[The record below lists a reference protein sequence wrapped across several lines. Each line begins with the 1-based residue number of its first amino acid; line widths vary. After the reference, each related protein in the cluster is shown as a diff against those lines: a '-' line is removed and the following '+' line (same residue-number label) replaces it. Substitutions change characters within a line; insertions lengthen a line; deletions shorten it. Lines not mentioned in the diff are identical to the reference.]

1 MVRYNIG
8 TILGGTELRV
18 GPSVYQKK
26 NGRWEARYKCG
37 IDPETGRTLYKSVY
51 GATRE
56 EAERLRAEIV
66 GGMEETVADTV
77 SAPASAPH
85 LNLLILGAGSHG
97 RNVRE
102 IAEQLGVFETI
113 SFLDDK
119 YDGRIPTGPDRDDVT
134 RSIIGR
140 CKDALTLRKTYP
152 CAFVAIGDVK
162 MRKKWVK
169 YLKELGFMFPRI
181 ISPNAHISRKAVIGE
196 GTCVMPE
203 ATVNAAAI
211 GEFGII
217 ASNAVVNIDAKLGDF
232 VHVDCAGIV
241 DMRSKVPS
249 GTWIRIG
256 QVFSQTSK

>member
-1 MVRYNIG
+1 M
-8 TILGGTELRV
+8 RV
-18 GPSVYQKK
+18 GPSIYQKK

-56 EAERLRAEIV
+56 EAERLRNEIV
-66 GGMEETVADTV
+66 GSLSVTGVQSFGAESGTKAETPFV
-77 SAPASAPH
+77 PH

-119 YDGRIPTGPDRDDVT
+119 YDGRIPVGNDKDDIEKN
-134 RSIIGR
+134 IIGR
-140 CKDALTLRKTYP
+140 CKDALTLRRTYP

-181 ISPNAHISRKAVIGE
+181 ISPDSHISKRATIGE
-196 GTCVMPE
+196 GTCVMAE
-203 ATVNAAAI
+203 ATIGDADI
-211 GEFGII
+211 GEFCII
-217 ASNAVVNIDAKLGDF
+217 SSKSLVDAEARVEDY
-232 VHVDCAGIV
+232 VHVGNGAIV
-241 DMRSKVPS
+241 EKKVKVPKN
-249 GTWIRIG
+249 TWIETGEI
-256 QVFSQTSK
+256 FK

>member
-1 MVRYNIG
+1 M
-8 TILGGTELRV
+8 RV

-66 GGMEETVADTV
+66 GGMEEVVADTV
-77 SAPASAPH
+77 SASASAPH

-181 ISPNAHISRKAVIGE
+181 ISPNAHISKRAAIGE
-196 GTCVMPE
+196 GTCVMAE
-203 ATVNAAAI
+203 ATINEAEI
-211 GEFGII
+211 GQFGIV
-217 ASNAVVNIDAKLGDF
+217 SYRSLVDTGAVVADY
-232 VHVDCAGIV
+232 VHVGSGAIV
-241 DMRSKVPS
+241 EKKVRVPKD
-249 GTWIRIG
+249 TWIETGEIYR
-256 QVFSQTSK
+256 